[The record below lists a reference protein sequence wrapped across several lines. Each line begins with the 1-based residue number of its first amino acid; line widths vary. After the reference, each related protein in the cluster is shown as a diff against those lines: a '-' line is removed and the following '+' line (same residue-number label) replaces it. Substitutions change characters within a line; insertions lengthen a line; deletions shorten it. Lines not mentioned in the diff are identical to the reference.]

1 MERAS
6 QGVRAREVEP
16 ARSTVCQGELLCRCD
31 MGAGELILKG
41 EGKGFSAV
49 DVGGVPQEPGSGWR
63 DGGKGQHR
71 SNLAT
76 RSRNKAAGW

>member
-16 ARSTVCQGELLCRCD
+16 ARSTVCQGELLRRFD
-31 MGAGELILKG
+31 MSTGELILKG
-41 EGKGFSAV
+41 DGKSFSAV
-49 DVGGVPQEPGSGWR
+49 DVGGVTQEPGSGWR

-71 SNLAT
+71 FNLAS
-76 RSRNKAAGW
+76 RSRGKAAGW